1 MTATA
6 ESRKTYELPVPDLS
20 DGGLAEVTARS
31 PGTPRTTTAPA
42 RSRGGALR
50 LSTGPA

>member
-6 ESRKTYELPVPDLS
+6 ESRKTYDLPVPDLS
-20 DGGLAEVTARS
+20 DGGLAEVTAEVARHAADYDRTERS
-31 PGTPRTTTAPA
+31 PGE
-42 RSRGGALR
+42 ALR